1 MLEGFCILLAV
12 SEHPV
17 LQSQALQILD
27 HGESVG
33 DLLHSAETNVP
44 HPADV
49 DVKTEYY
56 DRDKYYAPQI
66 LNLQWPVFRDDDSV
80 FQRLINS
87 ARASGVA
94 VFKPGLSTMSTK
106 FRRTQ
111 YSENERRI

>member
-1 MLEGFCILLAV
+1 MSMLEGFCILLTV

-17 LQSQALQILD
+17 LQSQALQVLD

-33 DLLHSAETNVP
+33 DLLHSAETNIP
-44 HPADV
+44 HPKDV
-49 DVKTEYY
+49 DVKTEY
-56 DRDKYYAPQI
+56 DVKTDKYYIPQI

-94 VFKPGLSTMSTK
+94 VFKPGLAIIKVSTK
-106 FRRTQ
+106 FR
-111 YSENERRI
+111 